1 VINSVRNQVFETN
14 SSSSHSITVAADDVL
29 DLSFDGESLRKGVI
43 NIIPRLNG
51 YGSEQFR
58 YVTPEGKLG
67 YLLVMATGG
76 EIELKPEVFGGEEI
90 DIIPTLIEDG
100 ERAADIRA
108 LIDFIRDEYRCEI
121 RFVMDYERASSI
133 YMSSQPIDLPGLLQ
147 DKAKLRRLLFSSQ
160 SWIDTGHDEDA
171 FHFERY
177 LISDIGQ
184 IFASPHAYVSRSLP
198 SRFELSFRGDIATYS
213 DAEGEVTGPLTPP
226 SAWEDET
233 NAFIFL
239 RSQTA
244 DAHIVDLQVG
254 REEEPR
260 VDLEPES
267 ESPFADAF
275 HNLVHY
281 LYLRNTWD
289 EVQGY
294 GFKLTVE
301 PGIKA
306 HVRGRRQMRD
316 FWPHF
321 VAETG
326 FKITVD
332 CDEQTREK
340 VRRHFENAI
349 KGDGNVQGS
358 A

>member
-1 VINSVRNQVFETN
+1 VTNTVRNQVFETN
-14 SSSSHSITVAADDVL
+14 SSSSHSITIAADDVL
-29 DLSFDGESLRKGVI
+29 DLSFDRESVRKGVI
-43 NIIPRLNG
+43 SITPRLNG

-67 YLLVMATGG
+67 YLLIMAAGG
-76 EIELKPEVFGGEEI
+76 EIELQPDVFGGEEI
-90 DIIPTLIEDG
+90 DIIPVLLQDE
-100 ERAADIRA
+100 ERAANIRA
-108 LIDFIRDEYRCEI
+108 LIDFVRDERRCEI
-121 RFVMDYERASSI
+121 RFIMDYERASSI
-133 YMSSQPIDLPGLLQ
+133 YMSSQPIDLHGLLR
-147 DKAKLRRLLFSSQ
+147 DNGKLRRLLFSSQ
-160 SWIDTGHDEDA
+160 SWIDTAHGEDA

-177 LISDIGQ
+177 LVSDIGR

-198 SRFELSFRGDIATYS
+198 SRFELSFRGGLATYS
-213 DAEGEVTGPLTPP
+213 DADGGVTGPLTSP

-233 NAFIFL
+233 NSFVFL

-254 REEEPR
+254 QDEEPR

-281 LYLRNTWD
+281 LYLRNEMD
-289 EVQGY
+289 QAQGY

-306 HVRGRRQMRD
+306 HVRGQRQMKD

-332 CDEQTREK
+332 CDVQTCLN
-340 VRRHFENAI
+340 VRQYFERMIRDRVCN
-349 KGDGNVQGS
+349 
-358 A
+358 